1 MYQAVIFD
9 MDGVIVDSESAYL
22 QRRLDYFDYLGIKAE
37 HNQLKDFI
45 GLSNEAV
52 WKKLVSNPLQREKL
66 KAEYESYQKNH
77 PINYRQYLA
86 TDIKEF
92 LEAIRFQKLKIA
104 LASAANS
111 QHIALML
118 EQCEL
123 NKYFDLVIS
132 GENVS
137 RNKPFPD
144 IYLETS
150 KGLNISVSD
159 CLVIEDSPNGIQAAK
174 SAGMD
179 TWALQ
184 PKYYELNQNKADRI
198 FSNFVDMK
206 ENLLYIQKVGKYK

>member
-22 QRRLDYFDYLGIKAE
+22 QRRLDYFDCLGKKAE
-37 HNQLKDFI
+37 HDQLKDFI

-52 WKKLVSNPLQREKL
+52 WKKLVSNPLQRDKL
-66 KAEYESYQKNH
+66 KAGYESYQKNH
-77 PINYRQYLA
+77 PINYKQYLA
-86 TDIKEF
+86 KDIKEF

-111 QHIALML
+111 QHITLML

-123 NKYFDLVIS
+123 DKYFDLVIS
-132 GENVS
+132 GENVN

-150 KGLNISVSD
+150 KSLNISVSN
-159 CLVIEDSPNGIQAAK
+159 CLVIEDSPNGILAAK

-184 PKYYELNQNKADRI
+184 PKYYELNQNKADKI
-198 FSNFVDMK
+198 FSNFIQMK
-206 ENLLYIQKVGKYK
+206 ENLFYIQKVGEYK